1 MNIDRNTSL
10 TIDGLLGYAVKPG
23 RYPSSIGF
31 LARVCSVVTVAAK
44 AVLLFT
50 GLLAL
55 VTAAAA
61 VIGCLF
67 LSNGDIAYLTDPE
80 KLFHFVY
87 AVRAG
92 LKVNIVFVT
101 FLLFFFCINEN
112 MLTRP
117 WWSGGRNA
125 ALRSW

>member
-1 MNIDRNTSL
+1 MTRTSSL
-10 TIDGLLGYAVKPG
+10 ATDSLFRHAPKPAWASSSIRLLATACNVAAVAVKG
-23 RYPSSIGF
+23 
-31 LARVCSVVTVAAK
+31 
-44 AVLLFT
+44 VLLFT

-67 LSNGDIAYLTDPE
+67 LSNGDIAYLADPE
-80 KLFHFVY
+80 KLFHFIY

-101 FLLFFFCINEN
+101 FLLFFFCINED
-112 MLTRP
+112 MLTRR
-117 WWSGGRNA
+117 WWGTGQDAGVRA
-125 ALRSW
+125 W